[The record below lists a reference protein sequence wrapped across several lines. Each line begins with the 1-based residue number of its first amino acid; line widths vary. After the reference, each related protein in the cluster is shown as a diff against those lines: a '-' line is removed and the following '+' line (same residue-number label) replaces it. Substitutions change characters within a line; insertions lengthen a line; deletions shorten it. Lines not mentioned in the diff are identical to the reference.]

1 MQIQR
6 VQLTRRLT
14 HRQVS
19 RTLRINTVRA
29 SANGREAAPT
39 VRVKFSVHYRAHRH
53 QILCIGGS
61 QLPLGWSFLSIAKM
75 PMAWNPDDKW
85 TCEVEFAAGQR
96 IEYKYVVLEEQEWTN
111 LADKYAQGY
120 VEVPYRTAADPGRPP
135 DPREI
140 VAMAIVAWQPGPNRV
155 LQVPSEDEIKRLNST
170 SGPVQRERTYNTAEW
185 IRFDESAKP
194 LLIRD
199 DVWGWP

>member
-1 MQIQR
+1 MKIHR
-6 VQLTRRLT
+6 VEPVRRLT
-14 HRQVS
+14 ERLKS
-19 RTLRINTVRA
+19 RTLQRSTVKVCA
-29 SANGREAAPT
+29 STKDGPPT
-39 VRVKFSVHYRAHRH
+39 VRVQFSVHYRAHRH
-53 QILCIGGS
+53 QIICIGGS

-75 PMAWNPDDKW
+75 PMSWNPGDKW
-85 TCEVEFAAGQR
+85 SCEVEFPAGQR
-96 IEYKYVVLEEQEWTN
+96 LEYKYVVLEEQEWTN

-155 LQVPSEDEIKRLNST
+155 LHVPSEEELKRLEASLT
-170 SGPVQRERTYNTAEW
+170 TQQRERNHNTTETLYVSE
-185 IRFDESAKP
+185 DGQP
-194 LLIRD
+194 TLIRD